1 MIQTYTVFSWERSVD
16 CNGLRIEKVPVQTV
30 DVMTND
36 ANEDKVNEYLYEEL
50 RKRVGGVAP
59 DELAECVT
67 GVLGGEYRK
76 VLWDSNGALRYD
88 VDKVRRI
95 LNEIPPPPEE
105 DLEGQFRDEVKAA
118 HECLMEHAHFYRP
131 A

>member
-1 MIQTYTVFSWERSVD
+1 M
-16 CNGLRIEKVPVQTV
+16 
-30 DVMTND
+30 
-36 ANEDKVNEYLYEEL
+36 
-50 RKRVGGVAP
+50 GGVAP

>member
-1 MIQTYTVFSWERSVD
+1 MRVNHTRFPIPPCVAE
-16 CNGLRIEKVPVQTV
+16 VPVSSP
-30 DVMTND
+30 
-36 ANEDKVNEYLYEEL
+36 
-50 RKRVGGVAP
+50 VGGVAP

-67 GVLGGEYRK
+67 GVFGGEYRK